1 MKVLLTTIVDNVN
14 FGTYLQAYATAKL
27 LKDRGCEVDIL
38 NYIRPHLENRNMLK
52 KARSKGITS
61 YLKGIIHVRLHAYM
75 RHNLKKFLLDKV
87 NVTEEFTNWEEFR
100 SSLYGYDLYL
110 VGSDQVWNSTHN
122 HGVDGVFFFEG
133 VTGRKASYASSV
145 GIESF
150 PKEDYTKIK
159 TLLGEFDKISVRE
172 SFGVEALKSLG
183 FENVS
188 QVIDPTLMLNR
199 DDWGKIYPKKF
210 KKKEPFLLVYSVEV
224 NRDDETIKIA
234 KKIAQERGLKVY
246 LVSPYIKFKSKL
258 NVDQVF
264 SLADT
269 DTFLSLFAEAD
280 YAVVSSFH
288 GTAFAINF
296 CCQFVTVSPER
307 FSTRVQSILK
317 LLNLENRYV
326 KSIEDIPSSD
336 IDYKTIG
343 MKLNEN
349 RLSSARILDDI
360 LNNEHENRK

>member
-27 LKDRGCEVDIL
+27 LKDRGCDVDVL
-38 NYIRPHLENRNMLK
+38 NYIRPHLENRYMLK
-52 KARSKGITS
+52 KARINGVAS
-61 YLKGIIHVRLHAYM
+61 YLKGIIHVRLQSYM
-75 RHNLKKFLLDKV
+75 RHNLKKFLLNKV

-100 SSLYGYDLYL
+100 SSLSGYDLYL

-122 HGVDGVFFFEG
+122 HGIDGVFFFEG
-133 VTGRKASYASSV
+133 VTGRKASYAASV

-150 PKEDYTKIK
+150 PEEDHTKIK
-159 TLLGEFDKISVRE
+159 RLLGEFEKLSVRE
-172 SFGVEALKSLG
+172 SFGVDALKSLG
-183 FENVS
+183 FANVS
-188 QVIDPTLMLNR
+188 QVIDPTLMLSGEEWR
-199 DDWGKIYPKKF
+199 KICGKRF
-210 KKKEPFLLVYSVEV
+210 KKREPYLLVYSVEV
-224 NRDDETIKIA
+224 NRDNETIKIA

-246 LVSPYIKFKSKL
+246 LISPYIKFKSKL
-258 NVDQVF
+258 NVDKVF

-269 DTFLSLFAEAD
+269 DTFLSFFAEAD

-296 CCQFVTVSPER
+296 GCQFVTVSPER

-326 KSIEDIPSSD
+326 KSVEDIPSSD
-336 IDYKTIG
+336 IDYKTVG

-360 LNNEHENRK
+360 LNNKHENRK